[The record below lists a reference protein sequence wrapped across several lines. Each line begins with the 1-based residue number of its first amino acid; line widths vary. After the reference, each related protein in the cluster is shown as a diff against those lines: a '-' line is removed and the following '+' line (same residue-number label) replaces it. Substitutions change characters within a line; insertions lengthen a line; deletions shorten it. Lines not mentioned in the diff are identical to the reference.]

1 MKRAT
6 KILLRFEE
14 HEGQQTVTQLLESVN
29 DINERDK
36 LTHKLV
42 VGQLPREAEFWNL
55 TIVELTKI
63 TGLRPPSRGA
73 KVHDLIMWITRSA
86 NRWRESIFYQNILD
100 KDAKKRDKNNNLT
113 WVSKRR

>member
-6 KILLRFEE
+6 NILRRFEE
-14 HEGQQTVTQLLESVN
+14 RAGQQTVTQLVESVK

-55 TIVELTKI
+55 SVVELTKI

-86 NRWRESIFYQNILD
+86 NRWRESIFYQDILD
-100 KDAKKRDKNNNLT
+100 KDAKNRDKSKNLT

>member
-1 MKRAT
+1 MNRAA
-6 KILLRFEE
+6 KILLRAEE
-14 HEGQQTVTQLLESVN
+14 RDGQQTVSQLVESLKSV
-29 DINERDK
+29 NERDK

-55 TIVELTKI
+55 SVVDLNKI
-63 TGLRPPSRGA
+63 TGLRPPSRSA
-73 KVHDLIMWITRSA
+73 KVHDLIMWVTRSA

-100 KDAKKRDKNNNLT
+100 KDAKNRDKEKNLT